1 MNIRKMQ
8 PDRDTALFVAYK
20 IEEHQGGNRYEK
32 ISIDAQPIS

>member
-8 PDRDTALFVAYK
+8 PDRDTDLFVAYE

-32 ISIDAQPIS
+32 ISIDD